1 MFISS
6 ASSSSSSSSSTINS
20 LIDKLNQTKIVSCVL
35 AMSKIN
41 MNKFSKNFAHA
52 ALLLINTNS
61 EVTDENRGDGIII
74 EYGDYS
80 PKMSDEE
87 IKSVKEGRVIYRYGD
102 KGGLRYYAFKYTEF
116 LDVFGDICYV
126 SMDIKPEYQVTFQ
139 YFLDKVAPNSEN
151 VWIKEKYNV
160 SILNGIFGSGNHN
173 CQTFA
178 AKALNILKPSFDPH
192 YIIKK
197 DTSRKT
203 NKKIDIFPQYIKDVL
218 ETLKY

>member
-52 ALLLINTNS
+52 SLLLLNTNS
-61 EVTDENRGDGIII
+61 DIADESRGDGILI

-80 PKMSDEE
+80 PKMSDGE
-87 IKSVKEGRVIYRYGD
+87 IKSVEKGRVIYRYGD

-116 LDVFGDICYV
+116 LETFGDSCYV

-139 YFLDKVAPNSEN
+139 YFLDKVAPESEN
-151 VWIKEKYNV
+151 DWIKEKYNV
-160 SILNGIFGSGNHN
+160 SILNGSANHN
-173 CQTFA
+173 CQSFA
-178 AKALNILKPSFDPH
+178 AKALKILKPSFDPNN
-192 YIIKK
+192 IIKK

-203 NKKIDIFPQYIKDVL
+203 NKKIDIFPKYIKDVL

>member
-1 MFISS
+1 MVF
-6 ASSSSSSSSSTINS
+6 ASNS
-20 LIDKLNQTKIVSCVL
+20 CHIL
-35 AMSKIN
+35 
-41 MNKFSKNFAHA
+41 
-52 ALLLINTNS
+52 
-61 EVTDENRGDGIII
+61 DGILI

-116 LDVFGDICYV
+116 LETFGNICYV

>member
-35 AMSKIN
+35 AMCKIN
-41 MNKFSKNFAHA
+41 MNKLSKNFVHA
-52 ALLLINTNS
+52 SLLLINTNS
-61 EVTDENRGDGIII
+61 DIADESRGDGILI

-80 PKMSDEE
+80 PKMSDGE
-87 IKSVKEGRVIYRYGD
+87 IKSVEKGRVIYRYGD
-102 KGGLRYYAFKYTEF
+102 KGGLRYYPFKYTEF
-116 LDVFGDICYV
+116 LETFGDICYV

-139 YFLDKVAPNSEN
+139 YFLDKVAPESEN
-151 VWIKEKYNV
+151 DWIKEKYNI
-160 SILNGIFGSGNHN
+160 SILKGSANHN
-173 CQTFA
+173 CQSFA
-178 AKALNILKPSFDPH
+178 AKALKILKPSFDPNN
-192 YIIKK
+192 IIKK

-203 NKKIDIFPQYIKDVL
+203 NKKIDIFPKYIKDVL

>member
-35 AMSKIN
+35 AMCKIN
-41 MNKFSKNFAHA
+41 MNKLSKNFVHA
-52 ALLLINTNS
+52 SLLLINTNS
-61 EVTDENRGDGIII
+61 DIADESRGDGIII

-80 PKMSDEE
+80 PTMSDDE
-87 IKSVKEGRVIYRYGD
+87 IKSVEKGRVIYRYGD

-116 LDVFGDICYV
+116 LETFGDICYV

-139 YFLDKVAPNSEN
+139 YFLDKVAPESEN
-151 VWIKEKYNV
+151 DWIKEKYNI
-160 SILNGIFGSGNHN
+160 SILKGSANHN
-173 CQTFA
+173 CQSFA
-178 AKALNILKPSFDPH
+178 AKALKILKPSFDPNN
-192 YIIKK
+192 IIKK

-203 NKKIDIFPQYIKDVL
+203 NKKIDIFPKYIKDVL

>member
-52 ALLLINTNS
+52 SLLLINTNS
-61 EVTDENRGDGIII
+61 DVADESRGDGIII

-80 PKMSDEE
+80 PTMSDDE
-87 IKSVKEGRVIYRYGD
+87 IKSVEKGRVIYRYGD

-116 LDVFGDICYV
+116 LETFGDICYV

-139 YFLDKVAPNSEN
+139 YFLDKVAPESEN
-151 VWIKEKYNV
+151 DWIKEKYNI
-160 SILNGIFGSGNHN
+160 SILKGSANHN
-173 CQTFA
+173 CQSFA
-178 AKALNILKPSFDPH
+178 AKALKILKPSFDPNN
-192 YIIKK
+192 IIKK

-203 NKKIDIFPQYIKDVL
+203 NKKIDIFPKYIKDVL

>member
-1 MFISS
+1 MFISPS
-6 ASSSSSSSSSTINS
+6 PSSHSSSNSTINS

-52 ALLLINTNS
+52 SLLLINTNS
-61 EVTDENRGDGIII
+61 DVADESRGDGIII

-116 LDVFGDICYV
+116 LETFGDICYV

-139 YFLDKVAPNSEN
+139 YFLDKVAPESEN
-151 VWIKEKYNV
+151 DWIKEKYNI
-160 SILNGIFGSGNHN
+160 SILKGSANHN
-173 CQTFA
+173 CQSFA
-178 AKALNILKPSFDPH
+178 AKALKILKPSFDPNN
-192 YIIKK
+192 IIKK
-197 DTSRKT
+197 DTSKKT
-203 NKKIDIFPQYIKDVL
+203 NKKIDIFPKYIKDVL

>member
-41 MNKFSKNFAHA
+41 MNKFSKNFVHA
-52 ALLLINTNS
+52 SLLLINTNS
-61 EVTDENRGDGIII
+61 DVADESRGDGIII

-80 PKMSDEE
+80 PTMSDDE
-87 IKSVKEGRVIYRYGD
+87 IKSVEKGRVIYRYGD

-116 LDVFGDICYV
+116 LETFGDICYV

-139 YFLDKVAPNSEN
+139 YFLDKVAPESEN
-151 VWIKEKYNV
+151 DWIKEKYNV

-178 AKALNILKPSFDPH
+178 AKALNILKPSFNPH

-197 DTSRKT
+197 DTSKKT
-203 NKKIDIFPQYIKDVL
+203 NKKIDIFPKYIKDVL